1 MHVNLPRMRGGADVR
16 SERRR
21 TADLPD
27 GHDGGMRSFLRV
39 LLGLALVFAGTS
51 HLTFARQDF
60 RAQVPE
66 FVPLD
71 EDTTVLASGVAE
83 IGLGSALVLAPRRS
97 RRFVGT
103 VAALFFV
110 AVFPGNI
117 SQWLHRRDAFGLD
130 SDVKRIGRLFGQP
143 LLIAASLW
151 STRGRRG

>member
-1 MHVNLPRMRGGADVR
+1 
-16 SERRR
+16 
-21 TADLPD
+21 
-27 GHDGGMRSFLRV
+27 MRSFLRV

-117 SQWLHRRDAFGLD
+117 SQWLNRRDAFGLD
-130 SDVKRIGRLFGQP
+130 SDVKRIARLFGQP

>member
-1 MHVNLPRMRGGADVR
+1 
-16 SERRR
+16 
-21 TADLPD
+21 
-27 GHDGGMRSFLRV
+27 MRSFLRV

-60 RAQVPE
+60 RAQVPD

-71 EDTTVLASGVAE
+71 EDTTVLASGIAE

-103 VAALFFV
+103 VAALFFT
-110 AVFPGNI
+110 AIFPGNV
-117 SQWLHRRDAFGLD
+117 SQWLNRRDAFGLD

-143 LLIAASLW
+143 VLIAWALW